1 MRGAQ
6 TVDGVLH
13 PEALPFADC
22 HPLTR
27 ARIADEIGKVEG
39 VEDQPVRGDFVSELK
54 HPIKRRIGMRYS
66 NEFYFVTPAALVN
79 VGEIPPECGLVE
91 AGYATLAAW
100 KGLIGRHAGFFNY
113 DPESRAYCMITVPAP
128 WRDTPGPT
136 WQLVAAMLRNQKRLF
151 SEALPPKPVQER
163 LQLL

>member
-54 HPIKRRIGMRYS
+54 HPIKRRIGIRYS
-66 NEFYFVTPAALVN
+66 NEFYFVTPAALVSA
-79 VGEIPPECGLVE
+79 GEIPSECGRLGDCKAHEDSGAPPNPKSRTLLHVLCQAGQPGLVPNFE
-91 AGYATLAAW
+91 TT
-100 KGLIGRHAGFFNY
+100 
-113 DPESRAYCMITVPAP
+113 S
-128 WRDTPGPT
+128 
-136 WQLVAAMLRNQKRLF
+136 
-151 SEALPPKPVQER
+151 
-163 LQLL
+163 